1 MNYLTSEQFKNHF
14 KFEGETIILSPNV
27 AMIASFIGGEFNTCF
42 EPYNA
47 ILDSSNHQ
55 KYDTVLIDIIE
66 DQKYPHSKAKHEF
79 NWLINSLIFA
89 KKSGSVVAKIPHKIL
104 SQISQIKDVAI
115 ETATVY
121 DDCAIVKF
129 LKSEDYNSTTVYY
142 SDGVVKIDSKKVPI
156 LSQNNSQYYS
166 YFQSV
171 SNQDSFDCISLTA
184 GGKKTC
190 REQFNDRWPDC
201 DPDRVVCISTGADN
215 RKISN
220 RLNFYSFDEI
230 ADINRAVDCYY
241 VPEHIDFQS
250 FVNTLSSKKFL
261 SFLSSVCYNNY
272 QTFNKVFKKKVFNKK
287 IIEFCNEE

>member
-1 MNYLTSEQFKNHF
+1 MNYLTTEQFKDHF
-14 KFEGETIILSPNV
+14 KFDGETAIISPNV
-27 AMIASFIGGEFNTCF
+27 AMIASFVGGEFDTCF

-66 DQKYPHSKAKHEF
+66 DQKYPYSKAKHEF

-89 KKSGSVVAKIPHKIL
+89 KRGGSVVAKLPHKIL
-104 SQISQIKDVAI
+104 SQISQIKGVVI

-129 LKSEDYNSTTVYY
+129 LKSEDHNPTAVHY
-142 SDGVVKIDSKKVPI
+142 SNGVVKIDSKKVPI
-156 LSQNNSQYYS
+156 LSQNKEEYYS

-171 SNQDSFDCISLTA
+171 SDQDSFDYISLTA
-184 GGKKTC
+184 GGKKNC
-190 REQFNDRWPDC
+190 RQQFD
-201 DPDRVVCISTGADN
+201 DRVDWNPNRVICVSTGADN
-215 RKISN
+215 RRVDNGLK
-220 RLNFYSFDEI
+220 FYTFDQI
-230 ADINRAVDCYY
+230 ADINRAVDCFN
-241 VPEHIDFQS
+241 VPEDVNFE
-250 FVNTLSSKKFL
+250 FFANTLNSKKFL